1 MLISPAYAQAAD
13 GGLGGLGAFLPLI
26 LIFVVFYFLLI
37 RPQQKKARTHREMV
51 ANLRRGDRIVTNG
64 GLIGLITR
72 VPNDTELVLEVADGV
87 KVRVVRS
94 MIADLLAKSQPVRDR
109 GGDADW
115 DEDENENA
123 DRDDGDAGDAGDD
136 GADDAG
142 AEAEPR
148 AEVQVRER
156 PPARRRRRRS
166 PARSGQ
172 QRARG
177 GSGRAA
183 GETDAPEPADDRPD
197 K

>member
-1 MLISPAYAQAAD
+1 MFISPAYAQAAD

-115 DEDENENA
+115 DEDENEDQ
-123 DRDDGDAGDAGDD
+123 DRDDDGPGGDAGDD
-136 GADDAG
+136 AG
-142 AEAEPR
+142 TEVEPR
-148 AEVQVRER
+148 AEVQAQER

-177 GSGRAA
+177 GGGGSGRAA
-183 GETDAPEPADDRPD
+183 ETDAPEPADDRPD